1 MCVRT
6 HISIKNIYIHR
17 YVCIYTHADTHV
29 HRCSPAAD
37 LADPSTSFEVGLAGD
52 ESVVSSGAW
61 LLTVMCAQ

>member
-1 MCVRT
+1 M
-6 HISIKNIYIHR
+6 
-17 YVCIYTHADTHV
+17 CIYTHADTHV

-37 LADPSTSFEVGLAGD
+37 FADPSTSFEVGLAGD